1 MISDKKIEEIK
12 LFLKKLTIQDSD
24 LEEKF
29 IIGSGRG
36 GQNLQKTSSCVQL
49 KHIPS
54 GIQVRCSTS
63 RQREENRWLAR
74 RLLCEKI
81 AHNNDPE
88 NSPEAKL
95 RDKIRKQ
102 KQKSQKRSRLK
113 HKETDL

>member
-88 NSPEAKL
+88 NSPETKL
-95 RDKIRKQ
+95 RHKIRKQ